1 MSFVEAIQT
10 VLRKYAEFTGRATRP
25 EFWWW
30 ALFNLLVT
38 SALAV
43 FNVVPI
49 GDNASLG
56 SLLSGLWSVAV
67 LLPNLAVSVRRLRDA
82 DYAWTNLFWILLP
95 IAGLIVLIVMWA
107 KPTKETVPV
116 APIAPAVG

>member
-38 SALAV
+38 SALGV
-43 FNVVPI
+43 FNVIPI

-56 SLLSGLWSVAV
+56 SVLSGLWSVAV
-67 LLPNLAVSVRRLRDA
+67 LLPNLAVAVRRLRDA
-82 DYAWTNLFWILLP
+82 GYKWTNLFWILLP
-95 IAGLIVLIVMWA
+95 IAGFIVLIVMWA
-107 KPTKETVPV
+107 KPTQETVPV
-116 APIAPAVG
+116 ASTVANP